1 MNRQPVTLQADAA
14 VIGYD
19 HRALG
24 HEVRQFELALQA
36 LGNAACAFGELVEA
50 AEVRRYGRHLAQ
62 TVPSHMRF
70 EERSVLAT
78 MEKRGVGLR
87 AFAQEM
93 KRQHRLI
100 QDQLDC
106 VAHLL
111 DQLDGPENLE
121 NVMADL
127 RQQGMELVRQI
138 TTHVAV
144 EERKFLTFS
153 A

>member
-1 MNRQPVTLQADAA
+1 MNRQTAVLQHDTA

-24 HEVRQFELALQA
+24 HEVRQFELALA
-36 LGNAACAFGELVEA
+36 SLGNAACAFGELVEA

-87 AFAQEM
+87 AFAREM

-111 DQLDGPENLE
+111 DQLDEAESLE
-121 NVMADL
+121 EVVADL